1 MKNISTRTAAMIKAG
16 YVMLAVYLTI
26 AFVFWLQEDREH
38 TLMFMGGSALWVI
51 GLLVWYKI
59 AEQEQE
65 E

>member
-1 MKNISTRTAAMIKAG
+1 MKKVRTRTSAMIKTG
-16 YVMLAVYLTI
+16 YVMLAFYLAI
-26 AFVFWLQEDREH
+26 AFVFWIADDRIH

>member
-1 MKNISTRTAAMIKAG
+1 MIKSG
-16 YVMLAVYLTI
+16 YVMLTFYLVI
-26 AFVFWLQEDREH
+26 AFVFWLMDDRIH
-38 TLMFMGGSALWVI
+38 TLMFMGGGALWVI

>member
-1 MKNISTRTAAMIKAG
+1 MKKVSTRTTAMIRAG
-16 YVMLAVYLTI
+16 YVMLAFYLVI
-26 AFVFWLQEDREH
+26 AFVFWLSDDRIH
-38 TLMFMGGSALWVI
+38 TLMFLGGGALWVI

>member
-1 MKNISTRTAAMIKAG
+1 MIKAG
-16 YVMLAVYLTI
+16 YVMLAFYLVI
-26 AFVFWLQEDREH
+26 AFVFWLMDDRIH

>member
-1 MKNISTRTAAMIKAG
+1 MIKAG
-16 YVMLAVYLTI
+16 YVMLAFYLVI
-26 AFVFWLQEDREH
+26 AFVFWVCDDH
-38 TLMFMGGSALWVI
+38 IHMLMFLGGGALWII

>member
-1 MKNISTRTAAMIKAG
+1 MKKVSTRTAAMIKAG
-16 YVMLAVYLTI
+16 YVMLAFYLAI
-26 AFVFWLQEDREH
+26 AFVFWLVDDRIH

-65 E
+65 D

>member
-1 MKNISTRTAAMIKAG
+1 MIRAG

-26 AFVFWLQEDREH
+26 AFVFWLMDDREH

-65 E
+65 G